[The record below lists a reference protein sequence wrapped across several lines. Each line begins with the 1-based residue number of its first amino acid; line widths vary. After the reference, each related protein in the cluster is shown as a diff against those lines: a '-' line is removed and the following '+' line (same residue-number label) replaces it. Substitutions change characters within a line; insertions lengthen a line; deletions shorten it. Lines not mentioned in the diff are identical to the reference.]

1 MAKSITP
8 RKSAISTLR
17 KLRKFADDNRLNA
30 TEVADLG
37 GFAMSTT
44 WTWLNVSPIP
54 SLQYNTEQKIKDFLA
69 SMKGTKVTDADD
81 QLPLALEP
89 VVSEPAPALNPV
101 IAELTRKLREQEF
114 VLEAYRKGEL

>member
-8 RKSAISTLR
+8 RKSATTTLR

-37 GFAMSTT
+37 GFANSTT

-54 SLQYNTEQKIKDFLA
+54 SLHYDTEQKIKDFLA

-81 QLPLALEP
+81 QLPLPLEP
-89 VVSEPAPALNPV
+89 VVSEPAQVIDPA
-101 IAELTRKLREQEF
+101 IAQLTRKLREQEF